1 LRKEWNVLKET
12 ADFWVSRVKNKDGSY
27 SILNVVGADEY
38 AQHVEMT
45 MHLRM
50 LLLLSH

>member
-12 ADFWVSRVKNKDGSY
+12 ADFWVSRVVKNKDDSY

-38 AQHVEMT
+38 ACG
-45 MHLRM
+45 
-50 LLLLSH
+50 